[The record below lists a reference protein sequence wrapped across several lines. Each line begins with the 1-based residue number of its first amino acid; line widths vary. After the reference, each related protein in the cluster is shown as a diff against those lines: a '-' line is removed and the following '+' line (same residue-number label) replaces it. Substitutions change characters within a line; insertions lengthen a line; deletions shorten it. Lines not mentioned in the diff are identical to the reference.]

1 MPIDIRNL
9 SFSYNRHTVL
19 ETAALKNVSLT
30 VENGEFVG
38 IMGRTGC
45 GKSSLIQLIAGLLE
59 PSTGTVFLDGED
71 IFQPAYDRTVLRRA
85 VGLVF
90 QYPETQL
97 FESTVEK
104 DVAYGLKYAGLGKEE
119 TEQRVRKALETVG
132 FSFDQIRGK
141 SPFGLSG
148 GEKRRVAIAGILA
161 IRPQYLLL
169 DEPVAGLDPIART
182 QFLEL
187 LKKLN
192 KEGVTILMISHN
204 ADAIAA
210 CCSRIVILEQ
220 GQIAAD
226 GTPAELFRDMERMR
240 KLCVGVP
247 QSRAL
252 AELLRERGMDI
263 PAETVSYPALLDAVV
278 RQKERRP

>member
-1 MPIDIRNL
+1 MSIVIQHL
-9 SFSYNRHTVL
+9 SFSYNRHTVM
-19 ETAALKNVSLT
+19 ETAALNDVSLT
-30 VENGEFVG
+30 VENGEFLG

-59 PSTGTVFLDGED
+59 PSSGTVLLDGQD
-71 IFQPAYDRTVLRRA
+71 IFRSSYDRAVLRRA

-97 FESTVEK
+97 FETTVEK
-104 DVAYGLKYAGLGKEE
+104 DVAYGLKHFGLDKEE
-119 TEQRVRKALETVG
+119 TEQRVRTALETVG
-132 FSFDQIRGK
+132 FSFDQIREK

-161 IRPQYLLL
+161 IRPKYLLL
-169 DEPVAGLDPIART
+169 DEPIAGLDPIARS

-192 KEGVTILMISHN
+192 EEGVTILMISHN

-210 CCSRIVILEQ
+210 YCGRVVVLEQ

-226 GTPAELFRDMERMR
+226 GTPVELFRDLEKMQ

-252 AELLRERGMDI
+252 TELLRQRGMDI
-263 PAETVSYPALLDAVV
+263 PADTVSYPALLEAIV
-278 RQKERRP
+278 RQKARRP